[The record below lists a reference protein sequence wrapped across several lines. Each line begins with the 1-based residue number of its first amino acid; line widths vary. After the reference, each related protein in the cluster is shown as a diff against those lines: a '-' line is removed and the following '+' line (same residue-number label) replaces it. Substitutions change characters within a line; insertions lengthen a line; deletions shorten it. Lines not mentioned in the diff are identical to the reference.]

1 MQNNCLQHY
10 IEVTSDTI
18 YVEEEFKKKY
28 NLSFGEICELVNL
41 IRTPNNYIITTSTNV
56 FNCAKDLGYK
66 VKEKRYNYKIYNKR
80 KHK

>member
-1 MQNNCLQHY
+1 MDCLQHY
-10 IEVTSDTI
+10 IEVTRNDI

-28 NLSFGEICELVNL
+28 NLSFGEIAELAKLL
-41 IRTPNNYIITTSTNV
+41 ITPNNYIITTSTNV

-66 VKEKRYNYKIYNKR
+66 VKEKRYNYKIYNRR

>member
-1 MQNNCLQHY
+1 MDCLQHY

-28 NLSFGEICELVNL
+28 NLSFGEIAELVKL
-41 IRTPNNYIITTSTNV
+41 LTSPYNYIITTSTNV

-66 VKEKRYNYKIYNKR
+66 VKEKRYNYKIYNRR